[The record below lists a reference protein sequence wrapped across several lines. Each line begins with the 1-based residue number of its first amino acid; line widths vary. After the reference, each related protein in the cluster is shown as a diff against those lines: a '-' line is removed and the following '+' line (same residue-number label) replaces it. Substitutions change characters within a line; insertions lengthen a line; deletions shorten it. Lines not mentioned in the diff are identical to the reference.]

1 MNKIKIICMAMA
13 GLSLFSGCN
22 VRKGLKTE
30 TYENRTVVSLDP
42 GCRDSLE
49 IKIELEYITG
59 RVKDSVMEK
68 INCRIIRT
76 AFGKNYDSTD
86 VVKASEAFKKDKA
99 DEYKEINSEL
109 LKEFKDQ
116 ENSIPLSGYNYVTG
130 YFYGN
135 HGSIYSY
142 DVNHSVFEGGAHGSS
157 SDYGL
162 NFNIETGNPVTEGS
176 LFVQDFKN
184 ELSSLLSSH
193 LRESMKDQDAY
204 DALFVKDI
212 EPNGNFLV
220 SEDGIT
226 YIYGQY
232 EIGPYYLGIIKVT
245 VPWNELSDIIKD
257 EMASKK

>member
-1 MNKIKIICMAMA
+1 MA

-22 VRKGLKTE
+22 GQKGLKTE
-30 TYENRTVVSLDP
+30 TYENRTVVSLDH
-42 GCRDSLE
+42 GRRDSLE
-49 IKIELEYITG
+49 IKIELESVTG
-59 RVKDSVMEK
+59 GVKDSIMEK
-68 INCRIIRT
+68 INCSIIRT
-76 AFGKNYDSTD
+76 AFGKDYDSTD

-116 ENSIPLSGYNYVTG
+116 ENSIPLSGYDYVTG

-135 HGSIYSY
+135 HGDIYSY

-157 SDYGL
+157 SDYAL
-162 NFNIETGNPVTEGS
+162 NFNIKTGNPVTEEIM
-176 LFVQDFKN
+176 FVHDFKN

-193 LRESMKDQDAY
+193 LREAMKDQDAY

-245 VPWNELSDIIKD
+245 VPWNELQDVIKGGIAD
-257 EMASKK
+257 QE